1 MTGSP
6 GTASG
11 VPPTNGPSRP
21 SIAERAARRDELQA
35 TGRDRYGTLL
45 RSLQAGHELPLHR
58 RGGRIAIDWNPI
70 LWTLFKVAIVVVAVY
85 FTVRVGTQWWRENHV
100 DTWSGPDAT
109 VQSGVSLAG
118 CPVVADIRVEDFPSW
133 VSYGGSIYNY
143 TPWKRPYI
151 NAQTPGYTMTPYSE
165 RDDAPGYHREHA
177 GRRRARHDHDL
188 AGGRPRRRRVR
199 AGPRLRGTV
208 DLPHG
213 S

>member
-1 MTGSP
+1 VTGSP

-35 TGRDRYGTLL
+35 AGRDRYGTLL

-58 RGGRIAIDWNPI
+58 RGGRIAIDWNPV

-85 FTVRVGTQWWRENHV
+85 FTVRLGTQWWRENHV

-151 NAQTPGYTMTPYSE
+151 NAQTPGYTMTPYTNGTMHLVTIE
-165 RDDAPGYHREHA
+165 NTPDGVARDTIMIWLEGAMAGVEYARAPDCA
-177 GRRRARHDHDL
+177 A
-188 AGGRPRRRRVR
+188 P
-199 AGPRLRGTV
+199 
-208 DLPHG
+208 
-213 S
+213 

>member
-1 MTGSP
+1 VTGSP

-21 SIAERAARRDELQA
+21 SIAERAARREQLQA
-35 TGRDRYGTLL
+35 AGRDRYGTLL

-70 LWTLFKVAIVVVAVY
+70 LWTLFKVVIVVVAVY

-151 NAQTPGYTMTPYSE
+151 NAQTPGYTMTPYTNGSMHLVTIE
-165 RDDAPGYHREHA
+165 NTPDGVARDTIMIWLEGAMAGVEYARAPDCSA
-177 GRRRARHDHDL
+177 
-188 AGGRPRRRRVR
+188 P
-199 AGPRLRGTV
+199 
-208 DLPHG
+208 
-213 S
+213 